1 MSKQKEMLFGTI
13 TVIHQV
19 DENEAYLM
27 GCHGGFDARDI
38 QDFQDEIS
46 TVLTGEDY
54 FQGEGVYTLKP
65 VVDYYDYHR
74 ELTFELVSFEP
85 LTGEVSNENQAN

>member
-1 MSKQKEMLFGTI
+1 MSKQKEIPFGTI
-13 TVIHQV
+13 VVIHQV
-19 DENEAYLM
+19 IHQIDEDNGDVYLN
-27 GCHGGFDARDI
+27 GCHGDFDARDI

-46 TVLTGEDY
+46 MVLYSEDY

-65 VVDYYDYHR
+65 RVDYYDYHR

-85 LTGEVSNENQAN
+85 LTGEVE